1 MTITL
6 TVLTGRMTER
16 SGKLS
21 NFVVVVIV
29 EVKFEKHSFVRAVM
43 LCFLLLSGR

>member
-1 MTITL
+1 MIL
-6 TVLTGRMTER
+6 KITVLTGRMTQR

-21 NFVVVVIV
+21 NFVVVV

-43 LCFLLLSGR
+43 LCFLLFSGR